1 MKRVTPALRQLGLRL
16 RGLRPTMTWL
26 VLAPALLLLA
36 ATAAADPQRWQLNM
50 APGVTQTSQS
60 VYGLHM
66 IILWICIVVAI
77 IVFGAMAYCMFTFRK
92 SRGAV
97 ADTALVHS
105 TPVEIVWTTIP
116 VIILIAMAI
125 PSTRVMLS
133 MADVRNAEMT
143 VKVTGYQWKWRY
155 EYVGT
160 PVNFVSSLARDSDR
174 TRQLRSGLDP
184 AALAK
189 DGVNTYL
196 LDVDKP
202 LVLPI
207 NTKIRFVVTADD
219 VIHAWWVPALGWK
232 QDAIPGFVNEAWT
245 DIKTPGTYRGVC
257 AELCGKDHGFM
268 PIVVRAVPKEE
279 FTQWLAAQPAN
290 PGSVSAMA
298 ASAAVPTSG
307 AAATASAA
315 AFVPE
320 TAR

>member
-1 MKRVTPALRQLGLRL
+1 MKRVTDALRQSLPRLSGLRQAL
-16 RGLRPTMTWL
+16 MC
-26 VLAPALLLLA
+26 ALLLLFA
-36 ATAAADPQRWQLNM
+36 GTAAADPQRWQLNM
-50 APGVTQTSQS
+50 APGVTETSRA
-60 VYGLHM
+60 VYDLHM
-66 IILWICIVVAI
+66 IILWVCVVVAF
-77 IVFGAMAYCMFTFRK
+77 IVFGAMAYCMFAFRK

-97 ADTALVHS
+97 SDTSIVHS

-116 VIILIAMAI
+116 VIVLIIMAV
-125 PSTRVMLS
+125 PSTRTLVRMS
-133 MADVRNAEMT
+133 DVRNAEMT

-160 PVNFVSSLARDSDR
+160 PVNYISSLARDSDR

-207 NTKIRFVVTADD
+207 DTKVRFVVTSDD
-219 VIHAWWVPALGWK
+219 VIHAWWVPSLGWK
-232 QDAIPGFVNEAWT
+232 QDAIPGFINEAWT
-245 DIKTPGTYRGVC
+245 DIKTPGLYRGVC

-268 PIVVRAVPKEE
+268 PIVVKAVPKAE
-279 FTQWLAAQPAN
+279 FQQWLAAQPAN

-298 ASAAVPTSG
+298 VNASVPTPG
-307 AAATASAA
+307 AAATAVAA
-315 AFVPE
+315 AVVPAA
-320 TAR
+320 AR